1 MTRHLGQLPRDRA
14 IQILHDGKIRRE
26 QDIEI
31 PLHHIRRRH
40 GHRPALEPGLH
51 DGRIEPPHR
60 IRQRVEIRG
69 DELVQREVGVQDIE
83 ELEQARGDEFRVR
96 QVGREGYVRFQA
108 AQPAGI
114 LQRVAEGPRARRVP
128 HL

>member
-1 MTRHLGQLPRDRA
+1 MTRHLGQLPRHRA
-14 IQILHDGKIRRE
+14 IQILHDGKIGGE

-31 PLHHIRRRH
+31 PLHHVRRRH

-51 DGRIEPPHR
+51 DRGIEPPHR

-69 DELVQREVGVQDIE
+69 DELVQGEIGVQDIE

-96 QVGREGYVRFQA
+96 EVGCEGQA
-108 AQPAGI
+108 RLEPA
-114 LQRVAEGPRARRVP
+114 
-128 HL
+128 

>member
-1 MTRHLGQLPRDRA
+1 MARHLGQLPRHRA
-14 IQILHDGKIRRE
+14 IQILHDGKIRRK
-26 QDIEI
+26 QDIKI

-51 DGRIEPPHR
+51 HRGIEPPHG

-69 DELVQREVGVQDIE
+69 DELVQREIRVQDIE

-96 QVGREGYVRFQA
+96 QIGREGQVGFQA
-108 AQPAGI
+108 AQPAGF
-114 LQRVAEGPRARRVP
+114 L
-128 HL
+128 